1 MPELPDVEGFREVL
15 SSCGRGRRVTRVEV
29 RDPGVLRGVTVRR
42 LRTEV
47 EGERFGEP
55 RRHGKW
61 LIAPTDDGPAL
72 VWHFGMTGAL
82 LCTPADEPLDRH
94 DRVVLTLDDERQLRY
109 RDQRKLQGVQLA
121 GNEAAVGHILA
132 DLGPD
137 ALSVSRQE
145 FRELLD
151 GRRGA
156 VKNVLMDQSVV
167 AGLGNLLTDE
177 ILWRAGVAPDSAAG
191 ELTEEETRS
200 LHAAM
205 RRVLALVRARRTR
218 TSQAYLAHGPAGG
231 PRPPLPALR
240 RTAALPPLLGPP
252 HPVVPALPE
261 PVPPCGTR
269 HSSRKRRVGV
279 LHGGTAVAA
288 GAVRATAR
296 AGVPRPGA
304 RWGSRWAGRR
314 PAAGQGVGAALT
326 RHRRKGEGTWTSR
339 RGAGAAD
346 PGCTSPLPGTPH
358 RAARPTRTPAPV
370 RLPAVPTRCRRTT
383 PRPSWR
389 PRSRW
394 PPC

>member
-42 LRTEV
+42 LRKEV
-47 EGERFGEP
+47 EGERFAEP

-94 DRVVLTLDDERQLRY
+94 DRVVLTMDDERQLRY

-137 ALSVSRQE
+137 ALSVSREE

-156 VKNVLMDQSVV
+156 VKNVLMDQSVL
-167 AGLGNLLTDE
+167 AGLGNLLSDE

-200 LHAAM
+200 LYAAM
-205 RRVLALVRARRTR
+205 RRVLASSVRVARVPPRRTWLTGR
-218 TSQAYLAHGPAGG
+218 REDPDPRCPRCEGPLRSRRFSG
-231 PRPPLPALR
+231 R
-240 RTAALPPLLGPP
+240 RTLWCP
-252 HPVVPALPE
+252 H
-261 PVPPCGTR
+261 CQ
-269 HSSRKRRVGV
+269 SRSHR
-279 LHGGTAVAA
+279 
-288 GAVRATAR
+288 AVRDIH
-296 AGVPRPGA
+296 PG
-304 RWGSRWAGRR
+304 
-314 PAAGQGVGAALT
+314 
-326 RHRRKGEGTWTSR
+326 KEG
-339 RGAGAAD
+339 
-346 PGCTSPLPGTPH
+346 
-358 RAARPTRTPAPV
+358 
-370 RLPAVPTRCRRTT
+370 
-383 PRPSWR
+383 
-389 PRSRW
+389 
-394 PPC
+394 